1 MSDLSDSKAVLP
13 QHLGLILDGNRRWAK
28 AQGLATY
35 EGHKKGY
42 ENLKVI
48 AKDAIKRGISY
59 VSAYVFST
67 ENWQRSSEEVDYLM
81 KLLLWVAKNEVKEL
95 DKENIKVRFLGEKNH
110 LSKDVLKAIEKAE
123 KLTRNNTAGTL
134 ALCLNYGGQQEIVA
148 SVNKF
153 LANNTNSSKLTMQD
167 IEQNLYAPD
176 IPPVDLL
183 IRTSGEQR
191 ISNFMLWRVAYS
203 ELFFVDK
210 HWPAFNTDD
219 LDDALKAYLHR
230 QRRFGK

>member
-1 MSDLSDSKAVLP
+1 M
-13 QHLGLILDGNRRWAK
+13 
-28 AQGLATY
+28 
-35 EGHKKGY
+35 
-42 ENLKVI
+42 
-48 AKDAIKRGISY
+48 
-59 VSAYVFST
+59 
-67 ENWQRSSEEVDYLM
+67 
-81 KLLLWVAKNEVKEL
+81 
-95 DKENIKVRFLGEKNH
+95 GEKNH

-153 LANNTNSSKLTMQD
+153 LANNTDSSKLTMQD